1 VPCLRGAWF
10 HSVGGSRYL
19 QTDVAEILFRRN
31 PLPPRRRIADLWPGR
46 VAKGSSHSIS
56 GSRSLLLLG
65 NASFAFYLV
74 HLPIIRIGKAVLL
87 MVHREIVSWPAILVA
102 ALILYVLA
110 QTAAIGIFKYFE
122 IPVQTFLRGVFRGR
136 HRNHLQPTSAARN

>member
-1 VPCLRGAWF
+1 VLGFILLVAAVIYKPMLPRSCSGGILYLPGA
-10 HSVGGSRYL
+10 VLLIYGLAGG
-19 QTDVAEILFRRN
+19 
-31 PLPPRRRIADLWPGR
+31 
-46 VAKGSSHSIS
+46 KGFFAQHLS
-56 GSRSLLLLG
+56 SRSLLLLG